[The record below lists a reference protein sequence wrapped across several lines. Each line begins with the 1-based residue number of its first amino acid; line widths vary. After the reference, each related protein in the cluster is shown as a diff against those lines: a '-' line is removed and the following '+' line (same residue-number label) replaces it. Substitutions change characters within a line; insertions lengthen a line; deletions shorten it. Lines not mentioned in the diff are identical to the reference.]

1 VSPPVLSLHLLKG
14 DDFEVGMLQNI
25 RKLQLT
31 EVQRDGM
38 RSAGRF
44 NAQLMDYLRQ
54 YIAPGISTGEI
65 DRLVTDF
72 THTHKH
78 TPATLGYQGYSKS
91 CCTSVNEVIC
101 HGIPD
106 DTALKSG
113 DIVNVDIT
121 SIVDGWH
128 GDQSETFLIGEVSD
142 EAKRVTQCAFDAMHR
157 AIAALEPGCPVSV
170 IGDNVVAEATMRGFS
185 VVREYVGHGLGR
197 RFHQYPNIPHVAD
210 RKSKQDRLLPGI
222 CFTVEPMINAGTRFT
237 KPDTKDGWTVR
248 TRDGRL
254 SAQFEHTVLMREDG
268 PEVLTQCVNGPQ
280 RGHQF

>member
-1 VSPPVLSLHLLKG
+1 
-14 DDFEVGMLQNI
+14 MLQNI

-106 DTALKSG
+106 DTVLKSG

-142 EAKRVTQCAFDAMHR
+142 EARRVTQCAFDAMHR

-254 SAQFEHTVLMREDG
+254 SAQFEHTVLMCEDG
-268 PEVLTQCVNGPQ
+268 PEILTQCVNGPQ